1 MFMVRCDI
9 IGQNLRDL
17 EIYDSMTV
25 NYTPN
30 KFNRK
35 VRRIVCQFFIGF
47 SMVVSTETIQSC
59 GLLASLA
66 CNNCKHQHQ

>member
-1 MFMVRCDI
+1 MFMVIHDLIR
-9 IGQNLRDL
+9 QNLGDL
-17 EIYDSMTV
+17 EIYVSMTV

-47 SMVVSTETIQSC
+47 SMVVSTETIQIC
-59 GLLASLA
+59 GRLTSLV
-66 CNNCKHQHQ
+66 CHICKYQHQ